1 MSNVQ
6 GLFST
11 TIGNP
16 SGYPGQSFFGN
27 NNTRVFM
34 RSGTFV
40 VPPGVS
46 TIRVRVHGAG
56 GSGAVATASTLNR
69 CATGGGGG
77 GFTMKVISTTPGTS
91 YAVTVGAGGTR
102 AQTLANGVAGG
113 TSSFGAILTA
123 TGGGGGLYASSG
135 VANSAAGAAGGT
147 GSGGDVNYTG
157 GASGTATTSSTNATY
172 QTFVATG
179 GGACAS
185 IYGNGGASG
194 TVTLA
199 AVTSGASGI
208 YAASSGGGVGGKSG
222 DVTYTGTGS
231 GGFYIFSSAGGTASP
246 AVDYVTST
254 NPGGNVTDLP
264 PGQGFMNYMSS
275 GTGTSTSSYI
285 RSNYGGLPMETYSAI
300 YRINTSIPYTSATYP
315 NASPYPLNAINRFP
329 GDILI
334 SGGTTPQNQEDNG
347 GSPSPGAG
355 MGARFGSSNQ
365 YVAGPLG
372 GGGAAIDPAN
382 NGSYGGGAT
391 IGGGGGAL
399 VSRASTDAN
408 AFSGYGGD
416 GMVIVEW

>member
-11 TIGNP
+11 TLANP
-16 SGYPGQSFFGN
+16 SGYPGQSFFGQN
-27 NNTRVFM
+27 NVRVFM

-56 GSGAVATASTLNR
+56 GSGAVATASTQNR

-123 TGGGGGLYASSG
+123 TGGAGGLFASANA
-135 VANSAAGAAGGT
+135 ANSAAGAAGGT

-157 GASGTATTSSTNATY
+157 GSSGSGTTTSYTAS
-172 QTFVATG
+172 QKTFAVTG
-179 GGACAS
+179 GGACGS
-185 IYGNGGASG
+185 IYGNGGNSG
-194 TVTLA
+194 SVSTVATTTTGTI
-199 AVTSGASGI
+199 VVMSG
-208 YAASSGGGVGGKSG
+208 GGGVGGSSG
-222 DVTYTGTGS
+222 NVTYTGTGG
-231 GGFYIFSSAGGTASP
+231 GGFFIVSGSGGTAGGS
-246 AVDYVTST
+246 VSYSTST
-254 NPGGNVTDLP
+254 NPGGNLTSLNAGP
-264 PGQGFMNYMSS
+264 GFMNYASS
-275 GTGTSTSSYI
+275 GNETGVSSFSASY
-285 RSNYGGLPMETYSAI
+285 YGGIPLETYSAI
-300 YRINTSIPYTSATYP
+300 HRFNTYVPATTVTVP
-315 NASPYPLNAINRFP
+315 KSSPYPLNSLNRFP
-329 GDILI
+329 GDILMA
-334 SGGTTPQNQEDNG
+334 GGTTAQDQEDNG
-347 GSPSPGAG
+347 GNPSPGAG
-355 MGARFGSSNQ
+355 MGSRFNTSNQ

-372 GGGAAIDPAN
+372 GGGAAADPNN

-391 IGGGGGAL
+391 VGGGGGGVA
-399 VSRASTDAN
+399 SFGSTDAN